1 MEEKYNYLFIGTIVG
16 IALVLAIGWYVKSTE
31 PKNPADCLK
40 ACEEE
45 GWNKTEDWI
54 KECGEACLKEYK
66 IK

>member
-1 MEEKYNYLFIGTIVG
+1 MEEKHNNIFIGIIIG
-16 IALVLAIGWYVKSTE
+16 IALVLGIGWYIKLTE
-31 PKNPADCLK
+31 PKNIGNCLK

-54 KECGEACLKEYK
+54 EECGEACLEEYK